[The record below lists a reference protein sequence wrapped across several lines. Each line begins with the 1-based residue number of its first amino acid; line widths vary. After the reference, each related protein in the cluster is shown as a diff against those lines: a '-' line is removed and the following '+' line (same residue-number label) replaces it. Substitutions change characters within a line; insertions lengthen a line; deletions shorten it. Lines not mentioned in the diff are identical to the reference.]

1 MKESARLRA
10 GDLSKE
16 QKKAAA
22 ALLGSIRSDKKSK
35 ASRINL
41 ANRPPEKRGGLTPK
55 LLGDISCSCS
65 AGDALDGHRWDC
77 PRGQAIKRRIKENRD
92 IQTGAK
98 LNSGEGS
105 TSATHGDGWGSF

>member
-10 GDLSKE
+10 GDLSIE
-16 QKKAAA
+16 EKKAAA
-22 ALLGSIRSDKKSK
+22 ALLGSIRSDKKSM
-35 ASRINL
+35 ASRQNL

-55 LLGDISCSCS
+55 PLSEIACKCS
-65 AGDALDGHRWDC
+65 AGDGIDGHRWDC

-98 LNSGEGS
+98 LDS
-105 TSATHGDGWGSF
+105 GDGWGTF